1 MIATSFIVK
10 ISSRSGGSTIVSA
23 NTVIESVAV
32 ADAINCENTTIPNKV
47 LVTKAGIQACYS
59 SVFNP
64 DGFEAI
70 IADTLTVNETSAP
83 VSPKMSYAIVEDD
96 DDQQFVLAKFDTPED
111 LQAFEDTLKLGDIT
125 INEGRYRPVWWA
137 DSPKGNTVNCFAGDA
152 EVFTFRGS
160 TKVKDLKLGD
170 MVQTIDNGFQ
180 PIAWIGS
187 NSLSDRDLKASPELA
202 PVRILAGALG
212 ANIPSKDLIISQQHR
227 LLVSP
232 AKVGAS
238 SDESEVLISA
248 KTLTA
253 HPGIFVDETI
263 TEVEYFHFLFDEHQ
277 IVFANGI
284 ASESMQTGMKAL
296 RALSDD
302 SYNEIVTLFPEIRT
316 PGYMPIPARNI
327 QDAETLPTITS
338 KNTLG
343 LNA

>member
-238 SDESEVLISA
+238 SDESEVLI
-248 KTLTA
+248 
-253 HPGIFVDETI
+253 
-263 TEVEYFHFLFDEHQ
+263 
-277 IVFANGI
+277 
-284 ASESMQTGMKAL
+284 
-296 RALSDD
+296 LSL
-302 SYNEIVTLFPEIRT
+302 IHI
-316 PGYMPIPARNI
+316 
-327 QDAETLPTITS
+327 
-338 KNTLG
+338 
-343 LNA
+343 